1 MSDETVNA
9 IIGSVFLKVLQ
20 LTLTGILTTRTVFYS
35 FPRFVV
41 QLSLQP
47 FSLELPVIAFVLHK
61 KSMCC
66 KDLSFFSCCPQ
77 RHLGLV
83 STKRFRQNFVLENVP
98 GRFEDKNRVSSN
110 SRNLGSSYI
119 LS

>member
-9 IIGSVFLKVLQ
+9 VIGSMFLKVLQ

-61 KSMCC
+61 KPMCC
-66 KDLSFFSCCPQ
+66 EDLKFLFMLPTKTSGASFNKAFQTKQLLCP
-77 RHLGLV
+77 
-83 STKRFRQNFVLENVP
+83 
-98 GRFEDKNRVSSN
+98 
-110 SRNLGSSYI
+110 
-119 LS
+119 